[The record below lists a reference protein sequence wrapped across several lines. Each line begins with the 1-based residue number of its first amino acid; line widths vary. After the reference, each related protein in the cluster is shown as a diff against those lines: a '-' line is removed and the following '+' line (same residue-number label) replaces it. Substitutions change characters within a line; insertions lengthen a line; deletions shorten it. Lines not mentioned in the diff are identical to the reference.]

1 MSEFSIKGQ
10 WAKVLDRNV
19 LYNSEIK
26 ADKESNNEVNVMTI
40 LLIPN
45 VMTIVFIINVLWS
58 SFSLGDKNFYFLV
71 EKSNFIL
78 L

>member
-40 LLIPN
+40 LLILN
-45 VMTIVFIINVLWS
+45 VMTIVFIINVL
-58 SFSLGDKNFYFLV
+58 
-71 EKSNFIL
+71 
-78 L
+78 